1 MHTGEL
7 KSIPV
12 GVCFFSGSAN
22 DILTNWHSL
31 RDVPQALLLLTCF
44 FFSSFQTSVDKWCVL
59 NATGGVAS
67 FPTFLFPIRTP
78 ISQRNPVHHTGTCLE
93 WLPEDPAQT
102 GPGLLLMYYFTY
114 CQWLIQTCS
123 CDLTLAYEMHSEIS
137 WVTFGEVSYLLSGNH
152 KNEGVLFCYLLF
164 SLWVL
169 FSLSIMGRM
178 NITAI
183 LQAILLIKGQSY
195 YWK

>member
-1 MHTGEL
+1 
-7 KSIPV
+7 
-12 GVCFFSGSAN
+12 
-22 DILTNWHSL
+22 
-31 RDVPQALLLLTCF
+31 
-44 FFSSFQTSVDKWCVL
+44 
-59 NATGGVAS
+59 
-67 FPTFLFPIRTP
+67 
-78 ISQRNPVHHTGTCLE
+78 
-93 WLPEDPAQT
+93 
-102 GPGLLLMYYFTY
+102 
-114 CQWLIQTCS
+114 
-123 CDLTLAYEMHSEIS
+123 MHSEIS

-169 FSLSIMGRM
+169 FSLSIMDRM